1 MVIYVIY
8 GFLLS
13 VAILSLKNNHHSSF
27 DLYTSDKKNKG
38 RNETILREICKD
50 LTYLFKNQKINSGK
64 FIGSL
69 EPLNNIDHVLD
80 NLLIVEDKESFTI
93 NKKVIHLCTKE
104 PKSGK
109 YYDKNT
115 LMYVVLHE
123 LSHVLCNEIGH
134 TEAFYIINKALLDYT
149 VKHGLYDNSKPFIEN
164 YCPIN

>member
-1 MVIYVIY
+1 MVVYIICGV
-8 GFLLS
+8 LLS
-13 VAILSLKNNHHSSF
+13 LFILYKSNLEDSKINRSRNN
-27 DLYTSDKKNKG
+27 
-38 RNETILREICKD
+38 ILQEICKD
-50 LTYLFKNQKINSGK
+50 LTYLFKNQKSNNGK

-69 EPLNNIDHVLD
+69 KPLNNIDKILD

-104 PKSGK
+104 PKSGN

-134 TEAFYIINKALLDYT
+134 TENFYIINKALLDYT
-149 VKHGLYDNSKPFIEN
+149 IKHGFYDDSKPFINN
-164 YCPIN
+164 YCPSS